1 MIKILQKNHK
11 ICKNHKK
18 ITRESTKYKKNYKRI
33 QKLQKN
39 YKTKRKIQ
47 KRTCIYIHETDRSVV
62 FCDLNLLLVFC
73 DLTLYIL
80 YHSEQSTI
88 DILA

>member
-11 ICKNHKK
+11 ICKNCKK
-18 ITRESTKYKKNYKRI
+18 ITRESTKYKKIIREF
-33 QKLQKN
+33 KN
-39 YKTKRKIQ
+39 YKKITKPKE
-47 KRTCIYIHETDRSVV
+47 KSKKEHVYIHETDMSVV